1 MIPPQAPAVLALL
14 LALLPRYWPG
24 MPLPSFLAAQIEQ
37 ETCPS
42 PQHRM
47 CFSERAE
54 LRTAREYG
62 FGLGQLTITPRFNVF
77 EEVKRMHP
85 DLADWPFEDRFDR
98 RRQLIALLVKD
109 RAHYRSCSNLM
120 ADAPAALACT
130 AAQYNGGAGGFLAD
144 QRLCSNTEGCNPRQW
159 FDHIEHTSTKA
170 KTAVA
175 GYGKSFF
182 EINRE
187 YVRNVM
193 QVRRAKY
200 QPLMEAA
207 P

>member
-1 MIPPQAPAVLALL
+1 MIPVQAPTILALL
-14 LALLPRYWPG
+14 QALLPAYWPA
-24 MPLPSFLAAQIEQ
+24 MPAPSFLAAQIEQ

-42 PQHRM
+42 LQHRM

-77 EEVKRMHP
+77 EEVKRMHR
-85 DLADWPFEDRFDR
+85 DLADWRFEDRFDR
-98 RRQLIALLVKD
+98 RRQLIALVVKD
-109 RAHYRSCSNLM
+109 RAHFRSCSALM
-120 ADAPAALACT
+120 ADPPAALACT

-144 QRLCSNTEGCNPRQW
+144 RRLCGNTSGCDPRQW
-159 FDHIEHTSTKA
+159 FGHIEHTSTKA
-170 KTAVA
+170 KTAVT

-193 QVRRAKY
+193 QVRRPKY
-200 QPLMEAA
+200 SPLMDAT
-207 P
+207 